1 MLLLSQNCITLASKR
16 GLWPSQIITWEISY
30 VDLLDFNDLQ
40 VLKGQKGQRR
50 VDQDP
55 SKPQKQYL
63 IMTQLDKDTK
73 QKVHYPMPL
82 VPIETEPHLLDP
94 QTMKMMIR
102 RMGQS
107 IKQFNAAKNTLNS
120 TMHSQSSAGLNGS
133 QLGFVTARSF
143 FSKDN
148 PNHPQ
153 VQENEKLR
161 KRLEMLRKLQS
172 QGLG

>member
-1 MLLLSQNCITLASKR
+1 MSRCWQAEFKAEYLIEITRKTGRPMSYLEFLQTLTNSLESR
-16 GLWPSQIITWEISY
+16 DPLSY

-94 QTMKMMIR
+94 QTMKMMIKK
-102 RMGQS
+102 MGQS
-107 IKQFNAAKNTLNS
+107 LKQFNVAKNTLNS

-153 VQENEKLR
+153 V
-161 KRLEMLRKLQS
+161 
-172 QGLG
+172 